1 MDLIFGLFVVVALS
15 LGKLTMTINNANDNI
30 EIVQQVEYKSSI
42 KSVDL
47 SSYQIGSNLLL
58 YKEPNAYEKFLVLLS
73 LK

>member
-30 EIVQQVEYKSSI
+30 EIVQQVEYKSST
-42 KSVDL
+42 KSADL

-58 YKEPNAYEKFLVLLS
+58 YKESNAYEKFLVLLS

>member
-30 EIVQQVEYKSSI
+30 EIVQQVEYKSST

-58 YKEPNAYEKFLVLLS
+58 YKEHNAYEKFLVLLR

>member
-15 LGKLTMTINNANDNI
+15 LGKLTMVINNTNDNI
-30 EIVQQVEYKSSI
+30 DIVQQVEYKSST

-58 YKEPNAYEKFLVLLS
+58 YKEHNAYEKFLVLLS

>member
-30 EIVQQVEYKSSI
+30 EIVQQVEYKSST

-47 SSYQIGSNLLL
+47 SSYQVGFNLLL